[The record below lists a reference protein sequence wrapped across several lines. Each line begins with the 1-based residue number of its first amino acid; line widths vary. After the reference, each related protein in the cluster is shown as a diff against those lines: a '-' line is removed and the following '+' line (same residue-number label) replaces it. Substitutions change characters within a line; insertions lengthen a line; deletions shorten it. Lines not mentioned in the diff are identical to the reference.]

1 MQVNTIPPVDLV
13 RQYESINKEIDNTIL
28 EVVRSGH
35 YIGGSVVQDF
45 EKQLAQYIGTSECL
59 TCNSGTDALYLA
71 LKALN
76 IGFGDEVIT
85 TPFSF
90 IATAETISLAGAK
103 PIFADIERNTFN
115 LDLENIEKI
124 INPKVKAIIVVH
136 LFGQPV
142 NMTRLME
149 IANKHNLYVIEDCA
163 QATGAKW
170 NNKTVGSIGH
180 IGCFSFFPTK
190 NLGACGDGG
199 AITTNDYAI
208 GQTIKIIKEHGSMK
222 RYHHDVVG
230 INSRLDAIQAAIL
243 QVKLRYLDKSNE
255 DRGDIAHYYHKL
267 LSSIPMIQLPEEII
281 GGYHVWNQYT
291 ILVANGIDNNK
302 DYNRDFLKKYLQD
315 KGIISMVYYPIPI
328 HLQKVY
334 ANLGYQ
340 KTSFPITEQVSYEV
354 LSLPM
359 FPGMLTQEQKRV
371 ANAIATSFNQ

>member
-149 IANKHNLYVIEDCA
+149 IANKHNLYVIED
-163 QATGAKW
+163 
-170 NNKTVGSIGH
+170 
-180 IGCFSFFPTK
+180 
-190 NLGACGDGG
+190 
-199 AITTNDYAI
+199 
-208 GQTIKIIKEHGSMK
+208 
-222 RYHHDVVG
+222 
-230 INSRLDAIQAAIL
+230 
-243 QVKLRYLDKSNE
+243 
-255 DRGDIAHYYHKL
+255 
-267 LSSIPMIQLPEEII
+267 
-281 GGYHVWNQYT
+281 
-291 ILVANGIDNNK
+291 
-302 DYNRDFLKKYLQD
+302 
-315 KGIISMVYYPIPI
+315 
-328 HLQKVY
+328 
-334 ANLGYQ
+334 
-340 KTSFPITEQVSYEV
+340 
-354 LSLPM
+354 
-359 FPGMLTQEQKRV
+359 
-371 ANAIATSFNQ
+371 